1 MILLDT
7 HVAVWMTTDKR
18 KLSDPAAAAIRE
30 ASRTAGGVAIAGS
43 TLWEIAMMSMNGQ
56 FRMRSTL
63 NEYLR
68 YLETVFVVLPIT
80 GAIAELSVS
89 FPASYPRNPT
99 DRLIGATAVA
109 HGLQLV
115 TKDEGIRRSGAV
127 KCIW

>member
-1 MILLDT
+1 VILLDT

-18 KLSDPAAAAIRE
+18 QLSDAAAAAIRE
-30 ASRTAGGVAIAGS
+30 ASRSAGGVAIAGS

-80 GAIAELSVS
+80 GAIADISVS

-99 DRLIGATAVA
+99 GRLIGATAMA

-115 TKDEGIRRSGAV
+115 TRDEGIRRSGEV